1 MEKITDLVG
10 DLIPPGEAGPEVEA
24 MLGRDIPPQSVP
36 HVVATATNDE
46 ANIIVDV
53 PSNVLY
59 ANDGRIPQISIAPA
73 SDFSKSSPNTA
84 TKLEYVIPE
93 AIEEETEAVVDEIQK
108 HQQFMPTQYVDHA
121 IPQGYAMQ
129 PPTTELQQQ
138 MMAPP
143 QMDAYGAPPPEM
155 QMQMQMQQPE
165 QFQGMMAPT
174 PQYPDIPNYS
184 NVTDQELDPRMLVQ
198 NPAHDYGRQWYL
210 AQGGE
215 TSYTRRR
222 VSGASNLSGVQKGLE
237 PTVQSGTTPPQP
249 AGDVRK

>member
-174 PQYPDIPNYS
+174 PQVSFRRLSVSRPCHDLS
-184 NVTDQELDPRMLVQ
+184 CVCF
-198 NPAHDYGRQWYL
+198 PARVFVGICIISIRISPTTLTSQIKSWTREWY
-210 AQGGE
+210 E
-215 TSYTRRR
+215 YE
-222 VSGASNLSGVQKGLE
+222 GA
-237 PTVQSGTTPPQP
+237 T
-249 AGDVRK
+249 